1 MKAWKQFL
9 LLAATSA
16 VVAFVWWRFLPEPP
30 LPDWLL
36 IAVSPIVLLTMPGN
50 AHGGEEM
57 LGFLGI
63 WVYVL
68 VASVAVWGGVH
79 AARRIKARAQI

>member
-1 MKAWKQFL
+1 MRAWKQL
-9 LLAATSA
+9 VV
-16 VVAFVWWRFLPEPP
+16 VVAASTLIAFAWWRFFPEPP

-36 IAVSPIVLLTMPGN
+36 IAVSPIVQITMPGN
-50 AHGGEEM
+50 VHSAEEM

-68 VASVAVWGGVH
+68 TASILLWGSWRVAQRKV
-79 AARRIKARAQI
+79 RAQI

>member
-1 MKAWKQFL
+1 MKAWKQL
-9 LLAATSA
+9 LLVVAVSA
-16 VVAFVWWRFLPEPP
+16 LIAFVWWRFFPEPP
-30 LPDWLL
+30 LPEWLS
-36 IAVSPIVLLTMPGN
+36 IAVSSIVLLTMPGN

-68 VASVAVWGGVH
+68 TASMVLWGSIYVAWRKS
-79 AARRIKARAQI
+79 RAQI

>member
-1 MKAWKQFL
+1 MNRWKQSLVVAAASL
-9 LLAATSA
+9 L
-16 VVAFVWWRFLPEPP
+16 VAFVWWRFLPEPP

-36 IAVSPIVLLTMPGN
+36 IAVSPIVMLVLPGN

-57 LGFLGI
+57 LVFLGI

-68 VASVAVWGGVH
+68 AGCAAAWGAFHAS
-79 AARRIKARAQI
+79 RKARAQI